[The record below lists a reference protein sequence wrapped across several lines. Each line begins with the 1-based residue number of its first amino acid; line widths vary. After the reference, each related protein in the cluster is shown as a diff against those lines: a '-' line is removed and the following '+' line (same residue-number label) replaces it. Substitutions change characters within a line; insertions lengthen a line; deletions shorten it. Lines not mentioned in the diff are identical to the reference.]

1 MRRKRLRAL
10 LDLSISAGIAV
21 TILFLLWL
29 GHGSFELYPSPEQQA
44 ASRLSTGLLALGSG
58 AVTGLLIR
66 LRTRK
71 R

>member
-1 MRRKRLRAL
+1 
-10 LDLSISAGIAV
+10 V

-58 AVTGLLIR
+58 AVTCLLIR